1 MTTVW
6 MRRKLVR
13 RLTLTLA
20 MSKFNLQVV
29 TVKSP
34 HFKSNVDFF

>member
-1 MTTVW
+1 MTRVW

-29 TVKSP
+29 MVKSP